1 MKKMKEERHKPKR
14 RIAKP
19 KAFSGNIRCR
29 TTSEI
34 HRQATLFASEKGYTL
49 QAYIE
54 SALLRQIA
62 FDRSLTSISLNHDK

>member
-1 MKKMKEERHKPKR
+1 MKMKEKAKKKPKR

-34 HRQATLFASEKGYTL
+34 HRQATLCASEKGYTL

>member
-1 MKKMKEERHKPKR
+1 MKKEEPQRKKR

-19 KAFSGNIRCR
+19 KEYSGNIRCR

-34 HRQATLFASEKGYTL
+34 HRQATLCASEKGYTL

-54 SALLRQIA
+54 SALLKQIEQ
-62 FDRSLTSISLNHDK
+62 DRILTSNPLYINN

>member
-1 MKKMKEERHKPKR
+1 MKKEEPQRKKR

-29 TTSEI
+29 TTSEV
-34 HRQATLFASEKGYTL
+34 HRLAIQYASEKGYTL

-54 SALLRQIA
+54 SAVLRQIA